1 MSGRNREETPQL
13 WYNRLVALFYD
24 ELITQDGKASET
36 AETYL
41 IAVNRFLDW
50 CLESSVLLEAVDVR
64 ILTTYFAQ
72 RRLSVDALTIA
83 KDMSAL
89 RSFGFFLCRN
99 QVWQENQAM
108 LLEKPQVKRALPRVL
123 SIDQV
128 DSILAAIDTSDSLGI
143 RDRALFE
150 LIYSAGLRISEASG
164 LRLENVHLDE
174 NLLWVLGKGDKER
187 LVPFGDAARYWMGK
201 WLNEGRPQIVKN
213 QMVPWVFVNYQGK
226 QLSRK
231 GIWKRFQDLEAI
243 SGVTAKVHT
252 LRHSFATHLLSG
264 GADLRSVQEL
274 LGHADLSTTQI
285 YTHVS
290 NDELAQYHKDFFPQ
304 HTETKTGENEKGA
317 DNEKK

>member
-1 MSGRNREETPQL
+1 MSPQN
-13 WYNRLVALFYD
+13 WYIRLENLFYD
-24 ELITQDGKASET
+24 ELLTQDGKASKT

-41 IAVNRFLDW
+41 TAVSLFLDW
-50 CLESSVLLEAVDVR
+50 CLEQGTPLESVDVR
-64 ILTTYFAQ
+64 VLTLYFAQ
-72 RRLSVDALTIA
+72 RRMSADEQTIA

-89 RSFGFFLCRN
+89 RSFGSFLCRN
-99 QVWQENQAM
+99 QVWDENKAL
-108 LLEKPQVKRALPRVL
+108 LLEKPHVKRTLPRVL
-123 SIDQV
+123 SVEQV
-128 DSILAAIDTSDSLGI
+128 DALLAAIDTSNPLGV

-150 LIYSAGLRISEASG
+150 LIYSSGLRISEASG

-174 NLLWVLGKGDKER
+174 NLLWVHGKGDKER
-187 LVPFGDAARYWMGK
+187 LVPFGDDARFWMKQWIG
-201 WLNEGRPQIVKN
+201 EERPKIVKN
-213 QMVPWVFVNYQGK
+213 SLVPWVFVNYQGK

-231 GIWKRFQDLEAI
+231 GIWKRFQDLETL

-290 NDELAQYHKDFFPQ
+290 DDELAQYHKDFFPQ
-304 HTETKTGENEKGA
+304 HTSSGGPTTGGAGENR
-317 DNEKK
+317 